1 MVLLRGTPLFR
12 VPDRLPSD
20 VAVLTE
26 EMSVT
31 HGLDTARAVATA
43 KGGTDPIRTIAI
55 LGLGPL
61 GLCHLIRARI
71 LGFERVFGVD
81 LLPGRLATARRF
93 GAELT
98 LNAGDTTEAD
108 RHAAIADATQG
119 RGPDVV
125 VDCTGDPGAF
135 GEALR
140 LVRYGG
146 TVVEAGAFVQT
157 GTVPVDPAGDVTAKD
172 VTVVGVGGERSDLY
186 LPMLRALEASLDRL
200 PLESVVTHRMGLDE
214 AAAAITLS
222 ASDEATKVVFAPN
235 AAAVAS
241 ADEGAPA
248 MASGEA
254 AG

>member
-12 VPDRLPSD
+12 VPDGVPSH

-31 HGLDTARAVATA
+31 HGLDTARAVAA
-43 KGGTDPIRTIAI
+43 VKGGSDTFESVLV
-55 LGLGPL
+55 LGVGPL
-61 GLCHLIRARI
+61 GLCHLIRARM
-71 LGFERVFGVD
+71 LGLQRIFAVD

-98 LNAGDTTEAD
+98 LHAGDTNETD
-108 RHAAIADATQG
+108 RRAAIDEATSG

-125 VDCTGDPGAF
+125 VDCTGVPSAF
-135 GEALR
+135 REALR

-172 VTVVGVGGERSDLY
+172 LTVVGVGGERSDLY
-186 LPMLRALEASLDRL
+186 LPMLRALEANLATL
-200 PLESVVTHRMGLDE
+200 PLRSVVTHRVPLED
-214 AAAAITLS
+214 ARHAIELS
-222 ASDEATKVVFAPN
+222 ASDDATKVVFAPN
-235 AAAVAS
+235 ATAGSAS
-241 ADEGAPA
+241 R
-248 MASGEA
+248 EA
-254 AG
+254 AD